1 MPHTESVEMIPN
13 RGWDERI
20 LICRNGEL
28 VNVFIVVT
36 ARFVV
41 IVDTLINP
49 VTAQKLVDYAHPYLA
64 GRQLIVANTHAD
76 YDHAWGNQLFT
87 GPGALYPAPILAH
100 TLCAAQ
106 FDSPEAAPYLAEV
119 QNNEPAIFGPVVLT
133 KPTICFDSTLTVDG
147 GDLTL
152 HLFPTPGHTPDHIS
166 VHIPEISTLLVGDA
180 AELPFPSARETDG
193 LPQMRASLAALADMN
208 AQTVLY
214 CHAPPET
221 GPQLLRDNLAYFD
234 ALEAAC
240 RVALAQN
247 PNLDATP
254 LADLPAAVGCV
265 YDDVTPQGGVWETVH
280 PDYRTEGH
288 AEQIQMMLEWL
299 RASWQDKPQP

>member
-1 MPHTESVEMIPN
+1 MPHTESVELIPN
-13 RGWDERI
+13 GGWDERI

-28 VNVFIVVT
+28 VNVFIVIT

-49 VTAQKLVDYAHPYLA
+49 ITAQALVDYAQPYIA
-64 GRQLIVANTHAD
+64 GRQLIVVNTHAD
-76 YDHAWGNQLFT
+76 YDHAWGNQLFA
-87 GPGALYPAPILAH
+87 GPDAPHPAPILAH

-106 FDSPEAAPYLAEV
+106 FDSPEAPPYLAEV
-119 QNNEPAIFGPVVLT
+119 QAKEPAIFGSVVLT
-133 KPTICFDSTLTVDG
+133 KPTICFDSTLTIDG

-152 HLFPTPGHTPDHIS
+152 RLFPTPGHTPDHIS
-166 VHIPEISTLLVGDA
+166 VYIPEINTLLVGDA
-180 AELPFPSARETDG
+180 AELPFPFARETEG

-234 ALEAAC
+234 ALETAC
-240 RVALAQN
+240 RAALAKN
-247 PNLDATP
+247 PDLNATQ
-254 LADLPAAVGCV
+254 LMDLPAAVGCT
-265 YDDVTPQGGVWETVH
+265 YEDVTPQGGVWETVH
-280 PDYRTEGH
+280 LDYRTEGH

-299 RASWQDKPQP
+299 RASGQNEFQA